1 MSVWDL
7 AKRLVSV
14 VELLLQ
20 SHPCGLRVL
29 TGEVPAPS
37 FEDLVL
43 MIQDQGKNPS
53 EVRVQGGRFT
63 SEQESCV
70 VKAEAIQEALDA
82 CGGWEAVIGM
92 ANSYREAFPQSWRIF
107 VDHLTWVGAG
117 GISRLSGESQLERIA
132 EKHGVSPDTVQRR
145 RKEVVETIARNAMRV
160 PRR

>member
-1 MSVWDL
+1 MSYWDL
-7 AKRLVSV
+7 ADKLVSV

-82 CGGWEAVIGM
+82 CGGWEAVVGM
-92 ANSYREAFPQSWRIF
+92 AKSYREAFPQSWRIF
-107 VDHLTWVGAG
+107 VDHVSWVGAG
-117 GISRLSGESQLERIA
+117 GISRLSGEGQLERIA
-132 EKHGVSPDTVQRR
+132 EKHGVSTDTVQRR

-160 PRR
+160 PSR